1 MDSSL
6 KFLNEYSQR
15 PILIRNKEEAISNL
29 KRAGILDENGNIVD
43 EYKPLIVEKGKDNND
58 QGSTL

>member
-15 PILIRNKEEAISNL
+15 PILVRNKEEAILNL
-29 KRAGILDENGNIVD
+29 KRAGILDENCNIVD
-43 EYKPLIVEKGKDNND
+43 EYKPLIVEKGKDDND
-58 QGSTL
+58 